1 MFLRHEGKRADLSFP
16 IQQLN
21 NQQFNMKILVLNCG
35 SSSIKYQLLEM
46 ENANSSRL
54 LAKGLLERIGLEMGE
69 FTHKYNGEKY
79 YEQLPIPNHTEGIKL
94 VLKALVDPKM
104 GVIKDLK
111 EIDAVGHRVAHGG
124 ELFPK
129 SVLIDKKVV
138 EGIQSL
144 TDLAP
149 LHNPGSLQG
158 IHAMEEVLPGIPMAA
173 VFDTSFHST
182 MPPEAY
188 LYAVPYEYY
197 DKYRVRRYGFHGT
210 SHKYVAEKAAAFV
223 GKDWKQS
230 KIVTCHLGSGAS
242 IAAVE
247 YGKSVETSMGFTP
260 VEGLVMGSRTGDL
273 DVGAFMYI
281 MDKEGYNTKEMNT
294 LVNKKSGL
302 VGITGGK
309 QDMRDVRA
317 GKEEGDE
324 RCTYAFNMFAHR
336 VKKYIGAYMA
346 VMNGADVIVMTGG
359 IGENAWFMRE
369 AILENMEGLGIEF
382 DAAINK
388 EIIGDAGVISKP
400 NSKVTVVVYPTDEEF
415 VIAQDTYN
423 LVTK

>member
-1 MFLRHEGKRADLSFP
+1 
-16 IQQLN
+16 
-21 NQQFNMKILVLNCG
+21 MKILVLNCG
-35 SSSIKYQLLEM
+35 SSSIKYQLLDM
-46 ENANSSRL
+46 ENADRAHL
-54 LAKGLLERIGLEMGE
+54 MAKGLLERIGLEMGE
-69 FTHKYNGEKY
+69 FTHKYNGEKH

-124 ELFPK
+124 ETFTK
-129 SVLIDKKVV
+129 SVLINKDVV
-138 EGIQSL
+138 AGIEAL
-144 TDLAP
+144 CDLAP

-197 DKYRVRRYGFHGT
+197 EKYRVRRYGFHGT
-210 SHKYVAEKAAAFV
+210 SHKFVAEKAAAFV
-223 GKDWKQS
+223 DKDWKKS

-242 IAAVE
+242 IAAVQ

-273 DVGAFMYI
+273 DLGVFMYI
-281 MDKEGYNTKEMNT
+281 MDKEGLSTKEMNT

-324 RCTYAFNMFAHR
+324 RCTYAFNMFSHR

-346 VMNGADVIVMTGG
+346 VMNGADVLVMTGG

-369 AILENMEGLGIEF
+369 AILEDMEFLGIKL
-382 DAAINK
+382 DHRANK
-388 EIIGDAGVISKP
+388 ELIGEAGIISTPD
-400 NSKVTVVVYPTDEEF
+400 SKVTVVVYPTDEEF
-415 VIAQDTYN
+415 VIAQDTFN
-423 LVTK
+423 LVKC

>member
-1 MFLRHEGKRADLSFP
+1 
-16 IQQLN
+16 
-21 NQQFNMKILVLNCG
+21 MKILVLNCG

-46 ENANSSRL
+46 ENADTSRL

-111 EIDAVGHRVAHGG
+111 EIGAVGHRGAHGG

-129 SVLIDKKVV
+129 SVRIDAKVI
-138 EGIQSL
+138 EGIESL
-144 TDLAP
+144 CDLAP

-158 IHAMEEVLPGIPMAA
+158 IHAMEEVLPGIPMVA

-188 LYAVPYEYY
+188 LYALPYEYY
-197 DKYRVRRYGFHGT
+197 EKYRVRRYGFHGT
-210 SHKYVAEKAAAFV
+210 SHKFVAEKAAAFV
-223 GKDWKQS
+223 DKDWKKS

-242 IAAVE
+242 IAAVQ
-247 YGKSVETSMGFTP
+247 YGQSVETSMGFTP

-273 DVGAFMYI
+273 DLGAFMYI
-281 MDKEGYNTKEMNT
+281 MDKEGYTTKEMNT

-302 VGITGGK
+302 VGITGDK

-317 GKEEGDE
+317 GKEAGDE

-346 VMNGADVIVMTGG
+346 VMNGADVLVMTGG

-369 AILENMEGLGIEF
+369 AILEDMEFLGIKLNHR
-382 DAAINK
+382 ANK
-388 EIIGDAGVISKP
+388 ELIGEAGVISTDD
-400 NSKVTVVVYPTDEEF
+400 SKVTVVVYPTDEEF
-415 VIAQDTYN
+415 VIAKDTFN
-423 LVTK
+423 LVV

>member
-1 MFLRHEGKRADLSFP
+1 
-16 IQQLN
+16 
-21 NQQFNMKILVLNCG
+21 MKILVLNCG
-35 SSSIKYQLLEM
+35 SSSIKYQLLDM
-46 ENANSSRL
+46 ENADRAHL

-69 FTHKYNGEKY
+69 FTHKYNNEKY

-111 EIDAVGHRVAHGG
+111 EIEAVGHRVAHGG
-124 ELFPK
+124 ETFTK
-129 SVLIDKKVV
+129 SVLINKEVIA
-138 EGIQSL
+138 GIEAL
-144 TDLAP
+144 CDLAP

-188 LYAVPYEYY
+188 LYAIPYEYY
-197 DKYRVRRYGFHGT
+197 EKYRVRRYGFHGT
-210 SHKYVAEKAAAFV
+210 SHKFVAEKAAAFV
-223 GKDWKQS
+223 DKDWKKS

-242 IAAVE
+242 IAAVQ

-273 DVGAFMYI
+273 DLGAFMYI
-281 MDKEGYNTKEMNT
+281 MDKEGFTTKEMNT

-346 VMNGADVIVMTGG
+346 IMNGADVLVMTGG

-369 AILENMEGLGIEF
+369 AILEDMEFLGIKF
-382 DAAINK
+382 DHHANR
-388 EIIGDAGVISKP
+388 EISGDAGIISTP
-400 NSKVTVVVYPTDEEF
+400 DSKVTVVVYPTDEEF
-415 VIAQDTYN
+415 VIAQDTFN
-423 LVTK
+423 LVKC

>member
-1 MFLRHEGKRADLSFP
+1 
-16 IQQLN
+16 
-21 NQQFNMKILVLNCG
+21 MKILVLNCG
-35 SSSIKYQLLEM
+35 SSSIKYQLLDM
-46 ENANSSRL
+46 ENADRAHL
-54 LAKGLLERIGLEMGE
+54 MAKGLLERIGLEMGE

-111 EIDAVGHRVAHGG
+111 EINAVGHRVAHGG
-124 ELFPK
+124 ETFTK
-129 SVLIDKKVV
+129 SVRIDKDVV
-138 EGIQSL
+138 AGIEAL
-144 TDLAP
+144 CDLAP

-158 IHAMEEVLPGIPMAA
+158 IHAMEEVLPGIPMVA

-182 MPPEAY
+182 MPPEVY
-188 LYAVPYEYY
+188 LYALPYEYY
-197 DKYRVRRYGFHGT
+197 EKYRVRRYGFHGT
-210 SHKYVAEKAAAFV
+210 SHKFVAEKAAAFV
-223 GKDWKQS
+223 DKDWKKS

-242 IAAVE
+242 IAAVQ

-273 DVGAFMYI
+273 DLGAFMYI

-346 VMNGADVIVMTGG
+346 VMNGADVVVMTGG

-369 AILENMEGLGIEF
+369 AILEDMEFLGIKL
-382 DAAINK
+382 DHRANK
-388 EIIGDAGVISKP
+388 EIAGDAGVISTP
-400 NSKVTVVVYPTDEEF
+400 DSKVTVVVYPTDEEF
-415 VIAQDTYN
+415 VIAQDTFN
-423 LVTK
+423 LVKN

>member
-1 MFLRHEGKRADLSFP
+1 
-16 IQQLN
+16 
-21 NQQFNMKILVLNCG
+21 MKILVLNCG
-35 SSSIKYQLLEM
+35 SSSIKYQLLNMTEPTK
-46 ENANSSRL
+46 ADL

-69 FTHKYNGEKY
+69 FTHKYNGQKH

-94 VLKALVDPKM
+94 VLKALTDPEM
-104 GVIKDLK
+104 GVINSLN
-111 EIDAVGHRVAHGG
+111 EIGAVGHRVAHGG
-124 ELFPK
+124 ELFPH
-129 SVLIDKKVV
+129 SVRIDEKVI
-138 EGIQSL
+138 EGIKTL
-144 TDLAP
+144 CDLAP

-158 IHAMEEVLPGIPMAA
+158 IAAMQEVLPDVPMAA

-182 MPPEAY
+182 MPAEAY

-197 DKYRVRRYGFHGT
+197 EKYRVRRYGFHGT
-210 SHKYVAEKAAAFV
+210 SHKYVAENAAKFV
-223 GKDWKQS
+223 GKDWKNS

-247 YGKSVETSMGFTP
+247 NGKSVETSMGFTP

-273 DVGAFMYI
+273 DLGAFMYI

-317 GKEEGDE
+317 GRDAGDE

-336 VKKYIGAYMA
+336 VKKYIGAYA
-346 VMNGADVIVMTGG
+346 AIMNGADILVMTGG

-369 AILENMEGLGIEF
+369 AILENMEFLGIKI
-382 DAAINK
+382 DKKIN
-388 EIIGDAGVISKP
+388 EETIGDARVISTP
-400 NSKVTVVVYPTDEEF
+400 DSKVTVVVYPTDEEF
-415 VIAQDTYN
+415 VIAQDTFN

>member
-1 MFLRHEGKRADLSFP
+1 M
-16 IQQLN
+16 
-21 NQQFNMKILVLNCG
+21 
-35 SSSIKYQLLEM
+35 
-46 ENANSSRL
+46 
-54 LAKGLLERIGLEMGE
+54 
-69 FTHKYNGEKY
+69 
-79 YEQLPIPNHTEGIKL
+79 
-94 VLKALVDPKM
+94 
-104 GVIKDLK
+104 
-111 EIDAVGHRVAHGG
+111 
-124 ELFPK
+124 
-129 SVLIDKKVV
+129 
-138 EGIQSL
+138 
-144 TDLAP
+144 
-149 LHNPGSLQG
+149 
-158 IHAMEEVLPGIPMAA
+158 
-173 VFDTSFHST
+173 
-182 MPPEAY
+182 
-188 LYAVPYEYY
+188 
-197 DKYRVRRYGFHGT
+197 RRYGFHGT

-281 MDKEGYNTKEMNT
+281 MDKEGYTTKEMNT

-317 GKEEGDE
+317 AKEEGDE

-382 DAAINK
+382 DPTMNK
-388 EIIGDAGVISKP
+388 EIIGDAGVISTP

>member
-1 MFLRHEGKRADLSFP
+1 
-16 IQQLN
+16 
-21 NQQFNMKILVLNCG
+21 MKILVLNCG
-35 SSSIKYQLLEM
+35 SSSIKYQLLDM
-46 ENANSSRL
+46 ENANTSHL

-69 FTHKYNGEKY
+69 FTHKYNGEKH

-94 VLKALVDPKM
+94 VLKALVDPEM

-124 ELFPK
+124 ELFPQ
-129 SVLIDKKVV
+129 SVRIDQKVI
-138 EGIQSL
+138 EGIESL
-144 TDLAP
+144 CDLAP

-173 VFDTSFHST
+173 VFDTSFHAS

-197 DKYRVRRYGFHGT
+197 EKYRVRRYGFHGT
-210 SHKYVAEKAAAFV
+210 SHKYVAERAAAFV
-223 GKDWKQS
+223 GKDWKTS

-247 YGKSVETSMGFTP
+247 NGKSVETSMGFTP

-273 DVGAFMYI
+273 DLGAFMYI
-281 MDKEGYNTKEMNT
+281 MDKEGYGTKEMNT

-309 QDMRDVRA
+309 QDMRDVRQ
-317 GKEEGDE
+317 GKIDGDE
-324 RCTYAFNMFAHR
+324 RSTYAFNMFAHR

-346 VMNGADVIVMTGG
+346 IMNGADVIVMTGG

-369 AILENMEGLGIEF
+369 PILEDMEFLGIKLNHE
-382 DAAINK
+382 ANK
-388 EIIGDAGVISKP
+388 ETIGDAGIISTP
-400 NSKVTVVVYPTDEEF
+400 DSKVTVVVYPTDEEF

>member
-1 MFLRHEGKRADLSFP
+1 
-16 IQQLN
+16 
-21 NQQFNMKILVLNCG
+21 MKILVLNCG
-35 SSSIKYQLLEM
+35 SSSIKYQLLDM
-46 ENANSSRL
+46 ENADRAQL
-54 LAKGLLERIGLEMGE
+54 MAKGLLERIGLEMGE

-111 EIDAVGHRVAHGG
+111 EIGAVGHRVAHGG

-129 SVLIDKKVV
+129 SVRIDQKVI
-138 EGIQSL
+138 EGIESL
-144 TDLAP
+144 CDLAP

-158 IHAMEEVLPGIPMAA
+158 IHAMEAVLPGVPMVA
-173 VFDTSFHST
+173 VFDTSFHAT

-197 DKYRVRRYGFHGT
+197 EKYRVRRYGFHGT
-210 SHKYVAEKAAAFV
+210 SHKFVAEKAAAFV
-223 GKDWKQS
+223 DKDWKKS

-242 IAAVE
+242 IAAVQ
-247 YGKSVETSMGFTP
+247 YGQSVETSMGFTP

-273 DVGAFMYI
+273 DLGAFMYI
-281 MDKEGYNTKEMNT
+281 MDKEGYSTKEMNT

-346 VMNGADVIVMTGG
+346 VMNGADVLVMTGG

-369 AILENMEGLGIEF
+369 AILEDMEFLGIQLNHR
-382 DAAINK
+382 ANK
-388 EIIGDAGVISKP
+388 ELIGEAGIISTP
-400 NSKVTVVVYPTDEEF
+400 ESKVTVVVYPTDEEF
-415 VIAQDTYN
+415 VIAKDTFN
-423 LVTK
+423 LVV

>member
-1 MFLRHEGKRADLSFP
+1 
-16 IQQLN
+16 
-21 NQQFNMKILVLNCG
+21 MKILVLNCG
-35 SSSIKYQLLEM
+35 SSSIKYQLIEM
-46 ENANSSRL
+46 DENNHSV

-69 FTHKYNGEKY
+69 FTHKWNGQKH
-79 YEQLPIPNHTEGIKL
+79 YEQRPIPNHTEGIKI
-94 VLKALVDPKM
+94 VLAALTNAEY
-104 GVIKDLK
+104 GVIKSLD
-111 EIDAVGHRVAHGG
+111 EINAVGHRVAHGG

-129 SVLIDKKVV
+129 SVRIDDKVI
-138 EGIQSL
+138 EGIKSL
-144 TDLAP
+144 CDLAP

-158 IHAMEEVLPGIPMAA
+158 IAAMQEVLPGIPMAA

-188 LYAVPYEYY
+188 LYAVPFEYY

-210 SHKYVAEKAAAFV
+210 SHKFVAEKAAAYV
-223 GKDWKQS
+223 GMDWNSS

-247 YGKSVETSMGFTP
+247 NGKSVETSMGFTP

-273 DVGAFMYI
+273 DLGAFMYI
-281 MDKEGYNTKEMNT
+281 MDKTGYNTKEMNT

-302 VGITGGK
+302 IGITGNS

-317 GKEEGDE
+317 GRDAGDQ

-336 VKKYIGAYMA
+336 VKKYIGAYTA
-346 VMNGADVIVMTGG
+346 IMNGMDVLVMTGG

-369 AILENMEGLGIEF
+369 AILENMEFLGIKIDKALNQTIMG
-382 DAAINK
+382 DAA
-388 EIIGDAGVISKP
+388 VISTP
-400 NSKVTVVVYPTDEEF
+400 DSKVKVVVYPTDEEYM
-415 VIAQDTYN
+415 IAKDTFD
-423 LVTK
+423 LVRK

>member
-1 MFLRHEGKRADLSFP
+1 M
-16 IQQLN
+16 
-21 NQQFNMKILVLNCG
+21 
-35 SSSIKYQLLEM
+35 
-46 ENANSSRL
+46 
-54 LAKGLLERIGLEMGE
+54 
-69 FTHKYNGEKY
+69 
-79 YEQLPIPNHTEGIKL
+79 

-124 ELFPK
+124 ETFTK
-129 SVLIDKKVV
+129 SVKIDQKVV
-138 EGIQSL
+138 EGIESL
-144 TDLAP
+144 CDLAP

-158 IHAMEEVLPGIPMAA
+158 IHAMENVLPGIPMVA

-188 LYAVPYEYY
+188 LYALPYEYY
-197 DKYRVRRYGFHGT
+197 EKYRVRRYGFHGT
-210 SHKYVAEKAAAFV
+210 SHKFVAEKAASFV

-273 DVGAFMYI
+273 DLGAFMYV
-281 MDKEGYNTKEMNT
+281 MDKEGFTTKEMNT

-317 GKEEGDE
+317 AKEEGDE

-346 VMNGADVIVMTGG
+346 VMNGADILVMTGG

-369 AILENMEGLGIEF
+369 AILEDMEFLGISLNHRM
-382 DAAINK
+382 NK
-388 EIIGDAGVISKP
+388 ETIGEAGVISTP
-400 NSKVTVVVYPTDEEF
+400 DSKVTVVVYPTDEEF
-415 VIAQDTYN
+415 VIAQDTFN
-423 LVTK
+423 LVRS